1 MLEIGKKKAS
11 EQFLFRRKIRIFAS
25 KVKGLFLGLLPFN
38 FLYLLSVVSLENCV
52 SSPSS
57 FISRYLGGPFDSHKT
72 KTCLGFLDYIRNVL
86 LCAYDLTTGD

>member
-1 MLEIGKKKAS
+1 MIG
-11 EQFLFRRKIRIFAS
+11 R
-25 KVKGLFLGLLPFN
+25 
-38 FLYLLSVVSLENCV
+38 ENCV

-72 KTCLGFLDYIRNVL
+72 KTCLGFLDYIRKVL